1 MKSMDNAS
9 TQDLRFNLQRFAD
22 GDAGASA
29 DTGSTVDA
37 NKDTS
42 ASTQDASKESTA
54 DKEAD
59 VQRRI
64 DDALAAAK
72 DKWQKEYDA
81 KIKKDRAEAERL
93 AKLSEDERRKVE
105 LDNRQRELD
114 AREQELHDK
123 DLKLELVGVLS
134 KRGIPV
140 EFADYLMDEDSTKTL
155 ARVTT
160 FEKAFK
166 KAVEAGVNERLK
178 GKPPKIGGN
187 INQAGQRSHVR
198 NGFFD
203 AIYKNQAKR

>member
-1 MKSMDNAS
+1 MDNAS
-9 TQDLRFNLQRFAD
+9 TQDTRFNLQRFAD

-29 DTGSTVDA
+29 DTTAPKVDA
-37 NKDTS
+37 DSS
-42 ASTQDASKESTA
+42 ASSKQDAGKESTA

-81 KIKKDRAEAERL
+81 KVKRDRAEAERL

-105 LDNRQRELD
+105 LDNRQKELD

-178 GKPPKIGGN
+178 GKAPKIGGN
-187 INQAGQRSHVR
+187 INQASTVSHVR